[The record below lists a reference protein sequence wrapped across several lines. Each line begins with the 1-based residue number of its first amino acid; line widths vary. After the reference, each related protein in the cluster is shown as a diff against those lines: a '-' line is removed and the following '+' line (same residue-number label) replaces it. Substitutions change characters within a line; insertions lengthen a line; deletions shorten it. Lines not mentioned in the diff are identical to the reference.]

1 MSGAPDV
8 IRLLPDSVANQ
19 IAAGEVIQRPAS
31 VIKELVENSIDA
43 GATAVKIIVR
53 DAGRTLIQVVDNGK
67 GMSPTDLR
75 IAFDRHAT
83 SKISSADDLATLHTM
98 GFRGEALP
106 SIAAV
111 ARVEARS
118 MRPGDTV
125 GSRLILSESRFE
137 SQEPCAATPGTNI
150 QVKDLFFHMPARR
163 KFLKN
168 DSVELSHIVHEFER
182 LALVNTQVEFTLIHN
197 EITLHQL
204 LGGSLKQ
211 RITALFGKA
220 LGSQIVP
227 VATKTTIVEIDGF
240 VGLPQNSR
248 KRGAPQYL
256 FVNGRNMRHPYFR
269 KAILSC
275 YADLISPEVQPAY
288 FINFRVDPSTIDVNI
303 HPQKHEIKFQNEQ
316 PIWQILTAAVKQ
328 SLGRVNAA
336 GAIDFDAETV
346 PDIPAFVPDRTAQM
360 PGISTD
366 NTYNPFDEDRA
377 DKTDSPAE
385 SPAPAATTW
394 QPPHRDYVPRDWDSL
409 YKSFTS
415 RRDTPLTPDA
425 EVPQPEVPDTEAA
438 GQPGQQS
445 LFDETPISAPAYLSV
460 GGRFLV
466 APAPRGMMIIERRR
480 AHIAI
485 LFHRFMN
492 ELSEH
497 PLASQRLIFPETLT
511 LTPDRSAVISSIDP
525 LLRRLGFDVSFL
537 GDCTWAIN
545 AVPSLPGN
553 ISPADALSGLVNDI
567 LETGE
572 VPDENLLKP
581 AALALARSA
590 AIRPGQNL
598 SAEEADSLIA
608 SLLSLPHPGF
618 TPDGLKTLEIVDTER
633 LAKLFGS

>member
-53 DAGRTLIQVVDNGK
+53 DAGRTLIQVVDNGN

-118 MRPGDTV
+118 MRPGDTL

-275 YADLISPEVQPAY
+275 YADLISP
-288 FINFRVDPSTIDVNI
+288 
-303 HPQKHEIKFQNEQ
+303 
-316 PIWQILTAAVKQ
+316 
-328 SLGRVNAA
+328 
-336 GAIDFDAETV
+336 
-346 PDIPAFVPDRTAQM
+346 
-360 PGISTD
+360 
-366 NTYNPFDEDRA
+366 
-377 DKTDSPAE
+377 
-385 SPAPAATTW
+385 
-394 QPPHRDYVPRDWDSL
+394 
-409 YKSFTS
+409 
-415 RRDTPLTPDA
+415 
-425 EVPQPEVPDTEAA
+425 
-438 GQPGQQS
+438 
-445 LFDETPISAPAYLSV
+445 
-460 GGRFLV
+460 
-466 APAPRGMMIIERRR
+466 
-480 AHIAI
+480 
-485 LFHRFMN
+485 
-492 ELSEH
+492 
-497 PLASQRLIFPETLT
+497 
-511 LTPDRSAVISSIDP
+511 
-525 LLRRLGFDVSFL
+525 
-537 GDCTWAIN
+537 
-545 AVPSLPGN
+545 
-553 ISPADALSGLVNDI
+553 
-567 LETGE
+567 
-572 VPDENLLKP
+572 
-581 AALALARSA
+581 
-590 AIRPGQNL
+590 
-598 SAEEADSLIA
+598 
-608 SLLSLPHPGF
+608 
-618 TPDGLKTLEIVDTER
+618 
-633 LAKLFGS
+633 